1 MRFLASFKNMLVQK
15 TKLKQLA
22 ILALSSLSFSAC
34 IGPKLTVCIVDV
46 NGLPCHD
53 SRTNKDFIVP
63 VQEASDKNFVAMP
76 PEDYAKLLDFIK
88 NKCR

>member
-1 MRFLASFKNMLVQK
+1 MWQKSLLILFLG
-15 TKLKQLA
+15 LA
-22 ILALSSLSFSAC
+22 NAGC

-53 SRTNKDFIVP
+53 SRTNKDFVVP

-76 PEDYAKLLDFIK
+76 PEDYAQLLDFMK
-88 NKCR
+88 NKCK